1 MPRVEDR
8 TELGISLSDR
18 GIFPILGNHEISKMT
33 GMSLVTIGVAAQ
45 VIGALILFP
54 ASEEEQPTLWLL
66 IPGWTLIIGSLFPYL
81 LGYRRAL
88 REKNYPSVLYL
99 AAFTGLLGTALIF
112 LLPDKSQ
119 NNCDPRS

>member
-1 MPRVEDR
+1 
-8 TELGISLSDR
+8 
-18 GIFPILGNHEISKMT
+18 
-33 GMSLVTIGVAAQ
+33 MSLVTIGVAAQ

-54 ASEEEQPTLWLL
+54 ASVAEKPRRWVL
-66 IPGWTLIIGSLFPYL
+66 IPGWALIIGSLFPYL

-112 LLPDKSQ
+112 LLPDESQ
-119 NNCDPRS
+119 NNCDPSG